1 VSTRHTPSQF
11 AALRTAEIGRALG
24 ARPLSSPAEFVV
36 VEDQY
41 DSAMRFNR
49 TLDTRNPYTRS
60 GQGWF
65 ATDDQLQHEFK
76 ASSLVIYLIAVALIV
91 AVAVGSLQ

>member
-1 VSTRHTPSQF
+1 MCCEHAAHAIAVRSFAHRRNRPRTR
-11 AALRTAEIGRALG
+11 
-24 ARPLSSPAEFVV
+24 RPPPVFVV